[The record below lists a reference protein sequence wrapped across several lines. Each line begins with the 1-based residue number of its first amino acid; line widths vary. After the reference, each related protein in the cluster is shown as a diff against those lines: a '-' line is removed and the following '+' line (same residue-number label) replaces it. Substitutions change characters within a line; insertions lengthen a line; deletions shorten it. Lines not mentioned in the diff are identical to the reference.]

1 MLHFFVSIPGQMIA
15 LNQHYKLTF
24 GVYGPVQNFGN
35 GSYGLGGGLSAT
47 VQMYQNT
54 LSGHALSAQLFPQN
68 VSAYLFIGASNAYS
82 VTAINFHCAN
92 Y

>member
-1 MLHFFVSIPGQMIA
+1 MLDFFASIPAQLIA

-54 LSGHALSAQLFPQN
+54 LSGHAIFAQLFPQN
-68 VSAYLFIGASNAYS
+68 VSAYLYISASNAS
-82 VTAINFHCAN
+82 NVTAINFHCTN